1 MESEQSTSESAFDRE
16 QIFSSLPERSEEE
29 FELGGIQYPSEDG
42 LPTFELFTDGGCSP
56 NPGPGG
62 WAFILRS
69 TVEGGGSF
77 EQAGAVARS
86 TNNRMELMAVIR
98 GLLHLER
105 PSRVRLVADS
115 EYVVKGLTE
124 WIDGWKNRG
133 WVNSR
138 RKPVL
143 NQEHWQVLD
152 QLRAHHQIQA
162 EWTKGHAGHA
172 ENERCDA
179 LVEKVR
185 SRIT

>member
-1 MESEQSTSESAFDRE
+1 METEHLAGENPFDRE
-16 QIFSSLPERSEEE
+16 EILHGLPDSSEEE
-29 FELGGIQYPSEDG
+29 FELGSIEYPPGEG
-42 LPTFELFTDGGCSP
+42 RPAFELFTDGGCSP

-69 TVEGGGSF
+69 AADGGGAF

-105 PSRVRLVADS
+105 PSVVRLVADS
-115 EYVVKGLTE
+115 EYVVKGLNE
-124 WIDGWKNRG
+124 WIDGWKARG

-143 NQEHWQVLD
+143 NEELWRALD
-152 QLRAHHQIQA
+152 QLRAYHRIQA

-179 LVEKVR
+179 MVERVR
-185 SRIT
+185 SRIA